1 MKVVY
6 LYKAK
11 RGDIIKIMEE
21 VFSLENSQGKA
32 STRAKNKYN
41 AANYDSLRI
50 VVPKGRKVDVETFAK
65 EQGESVNGLVNRLLR
80 DAMGKSEDEWKQTG
94 DEQGDT

>member
-1 MKVVY
+1 VKNVY
-6 LYKAK
+6 LYKVR

-41 AANYDSLRI
+41 AVNYDSLRI
-50 VVPKGRKVDVETFAK
+50 VVPKGRKADVEAFAK
-65 EQGESVNGLVNRLLR
+65 EKGESVNGLVNRLLR
-80 DAMGKSEDEWKQTG
+80 DAMGQSEDEWKQTG
-94 DEQGDT
+94 DEQGEA